1 MKSLFFRM
9 FWEQVVARWRE
20 IVRSR
25 FEAEVRDQGEE
36 ALLEM
41 ADHSRKELATMVI
54 PPDDLPKIAAA
65 LRRGGPLRLAI
76 ERGPWTEE
84 LLIPR
89 EAGPAVVRA
98 IESYLARPRG

>member
-54 PPDDLPKIAAA
+54 PHSDLPKIAAA

-84 LLIPR
+84 FLIPR
-89 EAGPAVVRA
+89 EAGPAVLRA
-98 IESYLARPRG
+98 IEGYLARAR

>member
-1 MKSLFFRM
+1 MKTLFFRM
-9 FWEQVVARWRE
+9 FWEQVAARWRE

-25 FEAEVRDQGEE
+25 FEVEVRDQDGETV
-36 ALLEM
+36 LMLT
-41 ADHSRKELATMVI
+41 DHSRKELATMVI
-54 PPDDLPKIAAA
+54 PHSDLPRIAVA